1 MSNKNNNSR
10 SDKRKARSLKA
21 GTSGRLKPQK
31 KDFRFMTM
39 ALKDEAD
46 TTKKL
51 YHPEL
56 IDE

>member
-1 MSNKNNNSR
+1 MSKNK
-10 SDKRKARSLKA
+10 KRA
-21 GTSGRLKPQK
+21 GTSGRTKPTK
-31 KDFRFMTM
+31 RDLRDMAM

-56 IDE
+56 VDKT

>member
-1 MSNKNNNSR
+1 MTDKQKNSR
-10 SDKRKARSLKA
+10 SDKSKRSLEA
-21 GTSGRLKPQK
+21 GTSGRTKPQK
-31 KDFRFMTM
+31 KDFRNM
-39 ALKDEAD
+39 AMSLKDESD